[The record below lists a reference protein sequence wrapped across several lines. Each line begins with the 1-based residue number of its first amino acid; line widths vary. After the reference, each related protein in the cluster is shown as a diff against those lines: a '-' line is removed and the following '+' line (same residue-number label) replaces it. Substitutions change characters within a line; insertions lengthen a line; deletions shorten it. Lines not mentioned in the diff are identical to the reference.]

1 MKNTLLGLA
10 AATLLAT
17 PAFAISW
24 KDKLWTSLDVDQSGE
39 VTYGELIAGGC
50 PTDIRLFKYA
60 DTDKNGALSK
70 AEYFAKR
77 EVLGRCK

>member
-1 MKNTLLGLA
+1 MKNIAISLLA
-10 AATLLAT
+10 AITLAT

-24 KDKLWTSLDVDQSGE
+24 KDKLWTALDSDQSGE
-39 VTYGELIAGGC
+39 VTYGELTAFGC
-50 PTDIRLFKYA
+50 ITDIKLFKYA
-60 DTDKNGALSK
+60 DADKNGALSK